1 MFKYDSGRS
10 FDVYHTKRMQ
20 HVFSVAYS
28 TDSKYILSGSDDTNI
43 RIWKSHA
50 SESVSIL
57 TGREDRKIKYNRKL
71 KERFNYLPEI
81 QRIKNDKK
89 IPKRIKKAK
98 EIQHIQN
105 VSAHRKQDNRKRH
118 SKEGSADMQPE
129 RNRAV
134 IKEFE

>member
-1 MFKYDSGRS
+1 M
-10 FDVYHTKRMQ
+10 
-20 HVFSVAYS
+20 
-28 TDSKYILSGSDDTNI
+28 IIGSDDTNI

-50 SESVSIL
+50 SDRLGIL
-57 TGREDRKIKYNRKL
+57 TGREDRKIKLNRKL

-105 VSAHRKQDNRKRH
+105 VSSHRKQENRKKH
-118 SKEGSADMQPE
+118 SKASDVDVLPE
-129 RNRAV
+129 RSRAV

>member
-20 HVFSVAYS
+20 HIFAVSYS
-28 TDSKYILSGSDDTNI
+28 SDAQYILSGSDDTNI

-50 SESVSIL
+50 SDRLGVL

-81 QRIKNDKK
+81 QRIKNDKHV
-89 IPKRIKKAK
+89 PKRIKKAK

-105 VSAHRKQDNRKRH
+105 ISAHRKQENRKKH
-118 SKEGSADMQPE
+118 SKSGDAEIIPE
-129 RNRAV
+129 RSRAV